1 MSNQNNVPLMLL
13 VAALSGGVGVAVGL
27 WLGDDEADAPEHETA
42 ETPPVD
48 CRAECAALAARRG
61 PTAPAPTAPN
71 WAAPAPTPAPTT
83 GPTWANVRAMLIDAG
98 AGGPPVQSLGDL
110 VNERGTGT
118 DPETIIQAAIADRVI
133 DAREREQLGTLL
145 PNLTRAQQN
154 VIIERLVSA
163 SVDGGVSFAP

>member
-1 MSNQNNVPLMLL
+1 
-13 VAALSGGVGVAVGL
+13 
-27 WLGDDEADAPEHETA
+27 
-42 ETPPVD
+42 
-48 CRAECAALAARRG
+48 
-61 PTAPAPTAPN
+61 
-71 WAAPAPTPAPTT
+71 
-83 GPTWANVRAMLIDAG
+83 MLIDAG
-98 AGGPPVQSLGDL
+98 AGGAPVQSLGDL

-154 VIIERLVSA
+154 IIIERLVSA